1 LKFNTSK
8 MVSEEVV
15 EGVMRSAL
23 TSISKKDKISLQ
35 ELRIK
40 MELNNE
46 QNSVNCSILK
56 GKEYVSDL
64 SWSRILGMKVVFA
77 NIIIETIKKSLLRL
91 AQENEVNPIEINAR
105 VYAIDEKGT
114 PNIYLYNGKKAL
126 NKINLSEIL

>member
-1 LKFNTSK
+1 
-8 MVSEEVV
+8 MVNEEVV

-46 QNSVNCSILK
+46 QNSVNCFVLQ

-64 SWSRILGMKVVFA
+64 SWARILGIKVFFS
-77 NIIIETIKKSLLRL
+77 NIIIDRIKNMIIELSK
-91 AQENEVNPIEINAR
+91 ENDIEPIEINAR
-105 VYAIDEKGT
+105 IYSIDEKGT
-114 PNIYLYNGKKAL
+114 PNIYIYNGKKPL
-126 NKINLSEIL
+126 KKIEISEFL

>member
-1 LKFNTSK
+1 

-15 EGVMRSAL
+15 EGVLRSAL

-46 QNSVNCSILK
+46 QNSVNCSFLQ

-64 SWSRILGMKVVFA
+64 SWARILGMKVVFS
-77 NIIIETIKKSLLRL
+77 NIIIESIKNSLFRL
-91 AQENEVNPIEINAR
+91 SNENQIELGEINAR
-105 VYAIDEKGT
+105 IYAIDEKGT
-114 PNIYLYNGKKAL
+114 PNIYIYNGKKPL
-126 NKINLSEIL
+126 KKIEISEFL

>member
-1 LKFNTSK
+1 
-8 MVSEEVV
+8 MVNEEIV

-46 QNSVNCSILK
+46 QNSVNCSVLQ
-56 GKEYVSDL
+56 GKEYLSDL
-64 SWSRILGMKVVFA
+64 SWSRILGMKVIFA
-77 NIIIETIKKSLLRL
+77 TIIIETIKKSLLRL

-105 VYAIDEKGT
+105 VYAIDENGT

>member
-1 LKFNTSK
+1 
-8 MVSEEVV
+8 MVNEEVV

-46 QNSVNCSILK
+46 QNSVNCSILQ

-64 SWSRILGMKVVFA
+64 SWARILGMKVVFA
-77 NIIIETIKKSLLRL
+77 NIIIDSIKNSLIRL
-91 AQENEVNPIEINAR
+91 SNENQVESKEINAR
-105 VYAIDEKGT
+105 IYAIDENGK
-114 PNIYLYNGKKAL
+114 PNVYIYNGKKAL
-126 NKINLSEIL
+126 KKIEISEFL

>member
-1 LKFNTSK
+1 
-8 MVSEEVV
+8 MVNEEVV

-46 QNSVNCSILK
+46 QNSVNCFVLQ

-64 SWSRILGMKVVFA
+64 SWARILGMKVIFA
-77 NIIIETIKKSLLRL
+77 NIIIESIKNSLLRL
-91 AQENEVNPIEINAR
+91 SNEHQLESKEVNAR
-105 VYAIDEKGT
+105 IYAIDEKGK
-114 PNIYLYNGKKAL
+114 PNVYIYNGKKAL
-126 NKINLSEIL
+126 KKIEISEFL